1 MMWSFHSSSPVTVQS
16 PRTHKTWISNVK
28 KHDASMLYIIEK
40 GKNPLVDF
48 WLVLHAPLTFK
59 IQLWPFTNWSFKYKL
74 CRSVASRSAFRYIFV
89 VQRSIPLSV
98 PKWDNALFLLIF
110 FCSVVWFTSRAAL
123 GGRIPLC
130 SCTEMVPEFLNMHI
144 NFYLLHPKK
153 SISYRSTW
161 KLVNENF
168 SW

>member
-48 WLVLHAPLTFK
+48 WLVSYAPLTFK
-59 IQLWPFTNWSFKYKL
+59 IQLWPFTNWIFKYKL
-74 CRSVASRSAFRYIFV
+74 CRSVASRSAFRYM
-89 VQRSIPLSV
+89 LSNV
-98 PKWDNALFLLIF
+98 AFQFLSLNETVLYFFWFF

-130 SCTEMVPEFLNMHI
+130 SCTEMVPEFLNRHI
-144 NFYLLHPKK
+144 NFYLLHPKN

>member
-48 WLVLHAPLTFK
+48 WLVSYAPLTFK
-59 IQLWPFTNWSFKYKL
+59 IQLWPFTNWIFKYKL
-74 CRSVASRSAFRYIFV
+74 CRSVASRSAFRYM
-89 VQRSIPLSV
+89 LSNV
-98 PKWDNALFLLIF
+98 AFQFLSLNETVLYF
-110 FCSVVWFTSRAAL
+110 FWFFLCSVVWFTSRAAL

-144 NFYLLHPKK
+144 NFYLLHPKN

>member
-48 WLVLHAPLTFK
+48 WLVSYAPLTFK
-59 IQLWPFTNWSFKYKL
+59 IQLWPFTNWIFKYKL
-74 CRSVASRSAFRYIFV
+74 CISVASRSAFRYM
-89 VQRSIPLSV
+89 LSNV
-98 PKWDNALFLLIF
+98 AFQFLSLNETVLYFFWFF

-130 SCTEMVPEFLNMHI
+130 SCTEMVPEFLNRHI
-144 NFYLLHPKK
+144 NFYLLHPKN

>member
-48 WLVLHAPLTFK
+48 WLVSYAPLTFK
-59 IQLWPFTNWSFKYKL
+59 IQLWPFTNWIFKYKL
-74 CRSVASRSAFRYIFV
+74 CRSVASRSAFRYM
-89 VQRSIPLSV
+89 LSNV
-98 PKWDNALFLLIF
+98 AFQFLSLNETVLYFFWFF

-144 NFYLLHPKK
+144 NFYLLHPKN

>member
-74 CRSVASRSAFRYIFV
+74 CRSVASRSAFRYM
-89 VQRSIPLSV
+89 LSNV
-98 PKWDNALFLLIF
+98 AFQFLSLNETVLYFFWFF

>member
-48 WLVLHAPLTFK
+48 WLVLYAPLTFK
-59 IQLWPFTNWSFKYKL
+59 IQLWPFTNWIFKYKL
-74 CRSVASRSAFRYIFV
+74 CISVASRSAFRYM
-89 VQRSIPLSV
+89 LSNV
-98 PKWDNALFLLIF
+98 AFQFLSLNETVLYFFWFF

-130 SCTEMVPEFLNMHI
+130 SCTEMVPEFLNRHI
-144 NFYLLHPKK
+144 NFYLLHPKN

>member
-48 WLVLHAPLTFK
+48 WLVLYAPLTFK
-59 IQLWPFTNWSFKYKL
+59 IQLWPFTNWIFKYKL
-74 CRSVASRSAFRYIFV
+74 CRSVASRSAFRYM
-89 VQRSIPLSV
+89 LSNV
-98 PKWDNALFLLIF
+98 AFQFLSLNETVLYFFWFF

-144 NFYLLHPKK
+144 NFYLLHPKN

>member
-48 WLVLHAPLTFK
+48 WLVSYAPLTFK

-74 CRSVASRSAFRYIFV
+74 CRSVASRSAFRYM
-89 VQRSIPLSV
+89 LSNV
-98 PKWDNALFLLIF
+98 AFQFLSLNETVLYFFWFF

>member
-48 WLVLHAPLTFK
+48 WLVLYAPLTFK
-59 IQLWPFTNWSFKYKL
+59 IQLWPFTNWIFKYKL
-74 CRSVASRSAFRYIFV
+74 CISVASRSAFRYM
-89 VQRSIPLSV
+89 LSNV
-98 PKWDNALFLLIF
+98 AFQFLSLNETVLYFFWFF

-144 NFYLLHPKK
+144 NFYLLHPKN

>member
-48 WLVLHAPLTFK
+48 WLVLYAPLTFK
-59 IQLWPFTNWSFKYKL
+59 IQLWPFTNWIFKYKL
-74 CRSVASRSAFRYIFV
+74 CRSVASRSAFRYM
-89 VQRSIPLSV
+89 LSNV
-98 PKWDNALFLLIF
+98 AFQFLSLNETVLYFFWFF

-130 SCTEMVPEFLNMHI
+130 SCTEMVPEFLNRHI
-144 NFYLLHPKK
+144 NFYLLHPKN